1 MGTFLLFLLL
11 FFVVIPLIRGLWQ
24 LWRIRSAYRRAQQ
37 RMNDIFNGASTGTR
51 PTDGRT
57 RKAQP
62 SRKGKKIDPDVGEYV
77 AFEEIRTQSTST
89 TADGA
94 ARTDTKTTDTVRVE
108 SQIEDAD
115 WEDL

>member
-24 LWRIRSAYRRAQQ
+24 LWRIRRAYRRAQQ

-57 RKAQP
+57 RKAQT

-77 AFEEIRTQSTST
+77 AFEEIRTQSTSA

>member
-37 RMNDIFNGASTGTR
+37 RMNDIFNGASSGPR
-51 PTDGRT
+51 PTGGRT
-57 RKAQP
+57 RTAQP

-89 TADGA
+89 TADGT
-94 ARTDTKTTDTVRVE
+94 ARTETKTTDTVRVE